1 MKVWELEPLE
11 RQGVYTLYTLYTLGF
26 FSYSIFVTIL
36 RLNNS
41 LYIFYF
47 KCIKCIELELKP

>member
-26 FSYSIFVTIL
+26 FSYSIFVIIKG
-36 RLNNS
+36 S
-41 LYIFYF
+41 IILYIYF
-47 KCIKCIELELKP
+47 ILSV